1 MIRSTA
7 ELLKARE
14 IQGLRFILIWRFFFM
29 LATAGLTILVG
40 KSLLERASVSAAMA
54 LALITGIFFF
64 ILVGRGN
71 LLRTTGIFGVIF
83 DVMLLMGL
91 PFLWYLSVGGEE
103 ISRAYILKASN
114 IQVMSFAVLVIHS
127 LANRPFYTIL
137 ITIGVLLNNAV
148 YLSFALADPRTV
160 ISSDFRTH
168 MLGTT
173 FSLEYFSIYIFT
185 FTIVGVIVSYFLY
198 RNRKTILDAVRLER
212 NNEQIGRYFSP
223 NVFKHLSSGNEEI
236 FSTGGRRQFVAI
248 LFSDI
253 RDFTSISE
261 KLTPEE
267 VVSLL
272 SNYHRRMVD
281 CIFLNGGTLDKFIGD
296 GIMATFGTPF
306 PSKEDGCNA
315 FKTGI
320 AMRQALAEFNKER
333 SQKGLPEIKQGIG
346 IHFGEV
352 IAGNIGTENRLEY
365 TVIGDAVNIASR
377 IENACKTTER
387 DLLISESMAVLV
399 GSEVQLEDVGSI
411 PLKGKTVPIRLFGVK
426 G

>member
-7 ELLKARE
+7 ELLMARE
-14 IQGLRFILIWRFFFM
+14 IQGLRLILIWRFFFM
-29 LATAGLTILVG
+29 FATAGLTILVG
-40 KSLLERASVSAAMA
+40 KSLLERASVSTAMT

-64 ILVGRGN
+64 ILVGRGK
-71 LLRTTGIFGVIF
+71 LLKTTGFFGVIF
-83 DVMLLMGL
+83 DVFLLMGL
-91 PFLWYLSVGGEE
+91 PFLWYLSVGGDE

-127 LANRPFYTIL
+127 LANRPVYTIL

-148 YLSFALADPRTV
+148 YLSFALADPHTV
-160 ISSDFRTH
+160 LSSDFRTH

-223 NVFKHLSSGNEEI
+223 NVFRHLSSGNEEI
-236 FSTGGRRQFVAI
+236 FSTGGKSQSVAI

-261 KLTPEE
+261 KMAPEE

-272 SNYHRRMVD
+272 SDYHRHMVD
-281 CIFLNGGTLDKFIGD
+281 CIFLYGGTLDKFTGD

-306 PSKEDGCNA
+306 PSKEDGRNA

-320 AMRQALAEFNKER
+320 AMRQALVEFNKNR
-333 SQKGLPEIKQGIG
+333 IQKGLSEIKQGIG
-346 IHFGEV
+346 IHYGEV
-352 IAGNIGTENRLEY
+352 IVGNIGTENRLEY

-377 IENACKTTER
+377 IENACRTMER
-387 DLLISESMAVLV
+387 DLLISESMAELV
-399 GSEVQLEDVGSI
+399 KSEVQLEDVGSI
-411 PLKGKTVPIRLFGVK
+411 PLKGKTDPIRLFGVK